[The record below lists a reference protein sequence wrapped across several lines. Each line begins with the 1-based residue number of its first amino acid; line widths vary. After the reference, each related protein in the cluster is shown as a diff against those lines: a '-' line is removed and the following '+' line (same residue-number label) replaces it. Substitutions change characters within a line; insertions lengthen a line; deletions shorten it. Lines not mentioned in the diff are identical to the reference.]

1 MHHALRILAWS
12 ALAGCAATAS
22 AQSAV
27 TIYGSLDQ
35 YLNYMRSSSGTTV
48 RSLEDGALLR
58 SRIGFRG
65 TEDLGGGYAAKFTLE
80 GGFNADNGTQGDST
94 RLFDRQAW
102 VGLASPFG
110 ELRFGRQNGSV
121 FRQGG
126 YIDYTTRTMGSM
138 VNNFGVP
145 SRWDN
150 DISYT
155 TPVLFGGL
163 VVDVHYALS
172 EQSPAAGG
180 NRQSVFQT
188 GADYTVGPFVVGAA
202 TVRAKPAKTGPLGKS
217 AFYDHAFFNWNYGQG
232 KVYLTYVRSNNSTSS
247 GTGAT
252 LINNGGAL
260 LNGTGNG
267 FVAGTDANVDRVY
280 HIWQVSA
287 DYRLTEQLR
296 VGGLI
301 GRINDRSSSND
312 AVGGSLGAYYDLS
325 KRTTLMA
332 LWDTIRNKGDQVT
345 GAGFR
350 LAASGAVKTNFT
362 TANDVNGRR
371 INGVQLGVLHRF

>member
-1 MHHALRILAWS
+1 MNLRQSL
-12 ALAGCAATAS
+12 ALAGLGCFAAAAS
-22 AQSAV
+22 AQSSV
-27 TIYGSLDQ
+27 TIYGSIDQ
-35 YLNYMRSSSGTTV
+35 YLNYMKSSSGTSI

-65 TEDLGGGYAAKFTLE
+65 VEDLGGGYAAKFNLE
-80 GGFNADNGTQGDST
+80 NGFNADNGVQADTS

-102 VGLASPFG
+102 VGLSSPIG

-126 YIDYTTRTMGSM
+126 YIDFTTRTLGSM

-145 SRWDN
+145 SRFDN

-155 TPVLFGGL
+155 TPKLFGGL
-163 VVDVHYALS
+163 IVDIHYALS
-172 EQSPAAGG
+172 EQSPTAGG
-180 NRQSVFQT
+180 NRQAVFQT
-188 GADYTVGPFVVGAA
+188 GADYTFGPFAVGAA
-202 TVRAKPAKTGPLGKS
+202 TVRAKPAKTATISKS
-217 AFYDHAFFNWNYGQG
+217 VFYDHAFFNWDYGQG

-252 LINNGGAL
+252 LINNGGTL
-260 LNGTGNG
+260 LNNVGNS
-267 FVAGTDANVDRVY
+267 FVAGTDANVNRTY

-287 DYRLTEQLR
+287 DYRVTPQLR
-296 VGGLI
+296 VGGLV
-301 GRINDRSSSND
+301 GRINDRTTSND
-312 AVGGSLGAYYDLS
+312 AVGGALGAYYDLS
-325 KRTTLMA
+325 KRTTLLA
-332 LWDTIRNKGDQVT
+332 LWDTLRNKGDQAT

-350 LAASGAVKTNFT
+350 PSGSGGLKTTFT

-371 INGVQLGVLHRF
+371 INGLQLGVVHRF